1 MLSGGDIILLA
12 FLGNA
17 LWQHTQQT
25 KQRKSNNYHTYH
37 SLSHTFSHFNIISI
51 PVLIVRVSL
60 F

>member
-12 FLGNA
+12 VLGIA

-25 KQRKSNNYHTYH
+25 MQRKSNNYHI
-37 SLSHTFSHFNIISI
+37 SQSFSYFLHFNIISI
-51 PVLIVRVSL
+51 SVLIVRVSL